1 MKTSIKDVIFGP
13 LNPQQREAVEHG
25 RDPLLIIAGAGT
37 GKTATIV
44 HRVAWLVAQGTS
56 PHAIMLLTFTRRA
69 AEEMIRRVDAILN
82 RLGLAH
88 GSIRAKDIWGGTFH
102 AIGLRLLRVLG
113 HEIGLPSNFTVL
125 DRSDAEDLMNVVRA
139 DLGLEKLDKRFPK
152 KGTCLDIHSR
162 MVNTGESL
170 GTVLEKTFPWCR
182 NWEDELDNLFK
193 AYRDR
198 KLASATL
205 DYDDLLLYW
214 LKLMGQEST
223 AQQIRKRVSFI
234 LVDEYQDTNPLQSQI
249 LYGLSANGDGV
260 TVVGDD
266 AQAIYSFRGATI
278 KNILDFP
285 KHYPNTRIV
294 TLEQN
299 YRSTMPILRA
309 ANAVM
314 ESAKDRY
321 TKNLW
326 SEQKTGS
333 TPRLVTCQDEFD
345 QAEIIIRRIL
355 AHHSNGIELRRQ
367 AVLFRASHHS
377 LSLEAELTRREIPYH
392 KYGGL
397 KFLEAAHIKDLL
409 AFLRLAEN
417 PRDLVAGVR
426 VLCLLPGIGPAK
438 AQRLLGEV
446 ATPGERPFD
455 IWNGILPARDS
466 AKVWPSFVSLMQDL
480 TANDLPIAA
489 QVHRVRAFYDPM
501 VPILYDNPVPRV
513 KDLEQLEQIA
523 SRYKD
528 RQTFL
533 AQIALDPPNST
544 QDLAGRPDLNDDF
557 LVLSTIHS
565 AKGLEWEVV
574 YIINATDGHIP
585 SDMATGSEEGIEEE
599 RRLFYV
605 AMTRAKQWLY
615 VYCPVQYYVSPSFHD
630 GRYGMGIPSR
640 FLTRKVQQCF
650 ECYNAE
656 SPDSETYK
664 DVADS
669 PDQSPLPIAKP
680 TFIDKTRERKTGSQ
694 RRSS

>member
-1 MKTSIKDVIFGP
+1 MRTSIKDVIFGP

-25 RDPLLIIAGAGT
+25 QDPLLIIAGAGT

-44 HRVAWLVAQGTS
+44 HRVAWLVAQGAP

-69 AEEMIRRVDAILN
+69 AEEMVRRVDAILN
-82 RLGLAH
+82 RLGLARGPVQASH
-88 GSIRAKDIWGGTFH
+88 IWGGTFH
-102 AIGLRLLRVLG
+102 AIGLRLLRLFA
-113 HEIGLPSNFTVL
+113 HEIGLPTNFTVL

-139 DLGLEKLDKRFPK
+139 ELKLERADKRFPK
-152 KGTCLDIHSR
+152 KGTCMDIHSR

-170 GTVLEKTFPWCR
+170 AMVLEKTFPWCR
-182 NWEDELDNLFK
+182 GWQDELDGLFK
-193 AYRDR
+193 TYRKR
-198 KLASATL
+198 KEASATL

-214 LKLMGQEST
+214 IKLMSQENT

-249 LYGLSANGDGV
+249 LYSLSPSGEGV

-266 AQAIYSFRGATI
+266 AQAIYSFRGATV

-285 KHYPNTRIV
+285 KHYHNTKIV

-314 ESAKDRY
+314 EPAKDRY

-326 SEQKTGS
+326 SEQQTGS

-345 QAEIIIRRIL
+345 QAEIIIRQIL
-355 AHHSNGIELRRQ
+355 AHHSNGVELRRQ

-377 LSLEAELTRREIPYH
+377 LSLEAELTRRDIPYH

-417 PRDLVAGVR
+417 PRDFVAGVR

-438 AQRLLGEV
+438 AQRLLEQV
-446 ATPGERPFD
+446 ANLVERPFD
-455 IWNGILPARDS
+455 VWKSVIPARDS
-466 AKVWPSFVSLMQDL
+466 AQTWPSFVSLMQDL
-480 TANDLPIAA
+480 TTHNFPIAA
-489 QVHRVRAFYDPM
+489 QVHRVRTFYEPM
-501 VPILYDNPVPRV
+501 VPILYDNPVPRT
-513 KDLEQLEQIA
+513 KDLEQLERIA

-528 RQTFL
+528 RQVFL

-544 QDLAGRPDLNDDF
+544 QDLAGKPDLNDDF

-565 AKGLEWEVV
+565 AKGLEWDVV

-615 VYCPVQYYVSPSFHD
+615 VCCPVQYYISQSFND

-650 ECYNAE
+650 ECYSVE
-656 SPDSETYK
+656 SPDSGTYTE
-664 DVADS
+664 VARS
-669 PDQSPLPIAKP
+669 SDQSPSPIAKP
-680 TFIDKTRERKTGSQ
+680 AFIDKTRERKTGSR
-694 RRSS
+694 RRSP